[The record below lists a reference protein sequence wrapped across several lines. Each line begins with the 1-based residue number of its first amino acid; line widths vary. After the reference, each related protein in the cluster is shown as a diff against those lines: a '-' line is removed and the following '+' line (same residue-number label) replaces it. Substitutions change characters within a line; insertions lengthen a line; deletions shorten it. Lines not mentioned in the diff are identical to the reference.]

1 MKTINDNNRVWMPE
15 KKMKQITGTELLPEV
30 NDVINLDSEDIDS
43 EAKSNRVAFNIFQTF
58 MPYEGIVP
66 EKNSL
71 MNSRSRVVN
80 LFSTEELK

>member
-58 MPYEGIVP
+58 MLNDKLEA
-66 EKNSL
+66 L
-71 MNSRSRVVN
+71 
-80 LFSTEELK
+80 